1 MKRDKERSDGGGG
14 KERVFFLSTP
24 IDDPPFFTHRHF
36 LSFSLSLSLSLSLAH
51 KTSQIRKLPALHQP
65 WLHVAWGAAG
75 AAGAGALVAWT
86 EKAGAEVD
94 AEVSVRAAAN
104 RASGRG

>member
-1 MKRDKERSDGGGG
+1 MAAAAKRE
-14 KERVFFLSTP
+14 FFFCRRPSTIP
-24 IDDPPFFTHRHF
+24 HF
-36 LSFSLSLSLSLSLAH
+36 LLTVTFSPSLSLSLSLGH

>member
-1 MKRDKERSDGGGG
+1 MAAAAKREFFSVDAHQRSPI
-14 KERVFFLSTP
+14 FYSPSLS
-24 IDDPPFFTHRHF
+24 
-36 LSFSLSLSLSLSLAH
+36 LLLSLSLSLSLAH

>member
-1 MKRDKERSDGGGG
+1 M
-14 KERVFFLSTP
+14 STP

-36 LSFSLSLSLSLSLAH
+36 LSSLSLSLSLSLAH

>member
-1 MKRDKERSDGGGG
+1 MAAAAKRE
-14 KERVFFLSTP
+14 FFFCRRPSTIP
-24 IDDPPFFTHRHF
+24 HF
-36 LSFSLSLSLSLSLAH
+36 LLTVTFSPLSLSLSLSLAH

>member
-1 MKRDKERSDGGGG
+1 LKRDKERSDGGGG
-14 KERVFFLSTP
+14 KERVFFCRRPSTIP
-24 IDDPPFFTHRHF
+24 HF
-36 LSFSLSLSLSLSLAH
+36 LLTVTFSPSLSLSLSLSLAH

>member
-1 MKRDKERSDGGGG
+1 MAAAVSVSSPRPSDDPI
-14 KERVFFLSTP
+14 FPSLTLSLFLS
-24 IDDPPFFTHRHF
+24 
-36 LSFSLSLSLSLSLAH
+36 LSFSP
-51 KTSQIRKLPALHQP
+51 SQFIFKIRKLPALHQP

-94 AEVSVRAAAN
+94 AELAARTAAN
-104 RASGRG
+104 RAAGRG